1 MSTKTIYTAE
11 PQKFST
17 RIWNE
22 LITALTFFV
31 IIVAAI
37 IIGTKNIGIGVCA
50 FFLFS
55 IALLFGYISQYKY
68 RFIQAVSITEEDGE
82 FVFELLYKD
91 ELYEHIIRKSNIYTT
106 LDTVAGE
113 KGIVYKLVVF
123 DREKEVFVLY
133 SGFIMSERTLK
144 KIKAELDG
152 E

>member
-31 IIVAAI
+31 IIVAAV

-50 FFLFS
+50 LFLFS
-55 IALLFGYISQYKY
+55 IALLFHYISQYKC
-68 RFIQAVSITEEDGE
+68 RFIQAISVIEEDGE

-91 ELYEHIIRKSNIYTT
+91 ELYQHIIKKSNISTKLTT
-106 LDTVAGE
+106 ERASRIYVD
-113 KGIVYKLVVF
+113 KLAIF
-123 DREKEVFVLY
+123 DKEKEVFVLY
-133 SGFIMSERTLK
+133 SGSAIMKEADLK
-144 KIKAELDG
+144 KIKAGLDG
-152 E
+152 